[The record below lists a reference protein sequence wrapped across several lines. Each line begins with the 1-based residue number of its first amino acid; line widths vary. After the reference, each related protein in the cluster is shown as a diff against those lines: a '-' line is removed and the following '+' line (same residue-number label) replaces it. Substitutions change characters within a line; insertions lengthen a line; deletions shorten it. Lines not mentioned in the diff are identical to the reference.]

1 MFAPT
6 RWGLTL
12 LGIVKIWKFLSQRTA
27 IISSMS
33 GTSRKG
39 SQIALSIS
47 KKSRTMS
54 TATLSLSGDPVC
66 KLAKPGECQF
76 TEDWTTCN
84 LVERVEVSSTSSLL
98 RFGLPNEKEPLN
110 LSTCACILAKADLAV
125 AEGEGSEAVIRPYT
139 PVSTND
145 LVGSFDLL
153 VKNYGASGRMSR
165 HLCEMDV
172 GKSVDFKHISFNVK
186 IQAPFTQKKIAMIVG
201 GTGITPMVQA
211 LHAILGGDDAKDTKV
226 SMLYGSKVSSDI
238 LGQEILENWAEKY
251 SDCFSLTHV
260 LSDEPK
266 DSSWTGEKGFINKDL
281 IAKHFPSP
289 SEGSDV
295 IIFVCGPPPMYKA
308 LCGAR
313 DEKELTGV
321 LAELGYDASQ
331 VFKF

>member
-153 VKNYGASGRMSR
+153 VKVR
-165 HLCEMDV
+165 
-172 GKSVDFKHISFNVK
+172 HISF
-186 IQAPFTQKKIAMIVG
+186 F
-201 GTGITPMVQA
+201 
-211 LHAILGGDDAKDTKV
+211 
-226 SMLYGSKVSSDI
+226 
-238 LGQEILENWAEKY
+238 W
-251 SDCFSLTHV
+251 
-260 LSDEPK
+260 
-266 DSSWTGEKGFINKDL
+266 
-281 IAKHFPSP
+281 
-289 SEGSDV
+289 
-295 IIFVCGPPPMYKA
+295 
-308 LCGAR
+308 
-313 DEKELTGV
+313 
-321 LAELGYDASQ
+321 
-331 VFKF
+331 